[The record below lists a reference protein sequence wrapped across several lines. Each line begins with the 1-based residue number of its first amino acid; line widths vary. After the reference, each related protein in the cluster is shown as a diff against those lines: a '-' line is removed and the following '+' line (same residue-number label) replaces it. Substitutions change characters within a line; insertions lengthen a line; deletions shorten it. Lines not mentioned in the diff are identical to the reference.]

1 MSRKPKNSV
10 SIKPTHL
17 QQSSTDCTLF
27 FAFSMTT
34 LTLET
39 VDYSPSPHI
48 YLWGM
53 CQYSALHPAPAQT
66 QVILSL
72 ITQFWQLQESMSKW
86 EHPFCDTLLESVCS
100 FKKMSVLE
108 IHFHF
113 VYLLNFIKCF
123 FFFTLLSASA
133 PLFQCDN
140 TVDLCIYCNWLIL
153 SHTANWII
161 LLREHSQKGYW
172 NNPAAVIEGFWWV
185 ISIYSDV

>member
-1 MSRKPKNSV
+1 M
-10 SIKPTHL
+10 
-17 QQSSTDCTLF
+17 
-27 FAFSMTT
+27 
-34 LTLET
+34 
-39 VDYSPSPHI
+39 
-48 YLWGM
+48 
-53 CQYSALHPAPAQT
+53 SALHPAPAQT

-123 FFFTLLSASA
+123 FFTLLSASA

-185 ISIYSDV
+185 ISIYSDNFSFVFIYLLEEHHWIGKLGDCLFGYQLAINFVYLQKRVVEV

>member
-27 FAFSMTT
+27 FCLFHDYINTRNCGL
-34 LTLET
+34 LTKPT
-39 VDYSPSPHI
+39 
-48 YLWGM
+48 YLPVRNV
-53 CQYSALHPAPAQT
+53 SALHPAPAQT

-123 FFFTLLSASA
+123 FFTLLSASA